1 MVEGIGIVAVIV
13 TSSAYIWQ
21 IAIQL
26 KSADFKNI
34 NLAIQCLVLIASCLW
49 VIYGISTEN
58 QALMIMGS
66 LFTSI
71 TLPVL
76 VFKIQSDLKLIKHKK
91 KHQPIQSRYD
101 SLRKE
106 RL

>member
-1 MVEGIGIVAVIV
+1 MNELLGIVAVMV

-26 KSADFKNI
+26 KSGDFKNI
-34 NLAIQCLVLIASCLW
+34 NLAIQCLVLVASCLW
-49 VIYGISTEN
+49 VIYGISTDN
-58 QALMIMGS
+58 QILVILGS

-71 TLPVL
+71 TLPII
-76 VFKIQSDLKLIKHKK
+76 VFKFQSDLKLMKHKK
-91 KHQPIQSRYD
+91 KHPPIQSRYN